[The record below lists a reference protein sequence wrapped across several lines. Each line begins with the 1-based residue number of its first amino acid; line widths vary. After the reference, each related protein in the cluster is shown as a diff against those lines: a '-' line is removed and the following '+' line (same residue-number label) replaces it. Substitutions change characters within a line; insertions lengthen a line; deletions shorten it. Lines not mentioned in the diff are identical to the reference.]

1 MARLRLLALGL
12 MLLLAQQLVVSL
24 LPVWMRPDLPLLLA
38 LALGLR
44 ARATES
50 LVMAFAL
57 GFAVDALSG
66 APMGLH
72 ALLRGTACVASRTVD
87 RALFLRAAAP
97 WLLFAAFWA
106 VADSALLVGLL
117 QLVSPEAAP
126 GWGEFGLRI
135 PGVALSNALLALPVL
150 QAVRWAEG
158 DADGESSG
166 FLVGSRP

>member
-24 LPVWMRPDLPLLLA
+24 LPVWMRPDLPLLL
-38 LALGLR
+38 
-44 ARATES
+44 
-50 LVMAFAL
+50 MAFAL

-106 VADSALLVGLL
+106 VADSALFVGLL
-117 QLVSPEAAP
+117 HLVSPEAAP
-126 GWGEFGLRI
+126 GWGEFGLRV
-135 PGVALSNALLALPVL
+135 PGVALSSALLALPVL